1 MRCPSPWTELFRYL
15 LIISQCGRQHWLA
28 VTFQWS
34 FPAPYCLTLVKEI
47 ATHSSILARRI
58 PTDRGAWRAM
68 VQGVTKSQT
77 GLSNL
82 STAKQ
87 NTQDPWNV
95 NSWGCLLAYTG
106 NISLTCPQ
114 DDEYVKEHSDFWW
127 RILSPGFFPGVEY
140 WRWVVL
146 ISLLVNNIKVTI

>member
-1 MRCPSPWTELFRYL
+1 MGFSGSSASKESACN
-15 LIISQCGRQHWLA
+15 GRDLHSILGWEDPLEE
-28 VTFQWS
+28 S
-34 FPAPYCLTLVKEI
+34 MS
-47 ATHSSILARRI
+47 THSSILAQRI

-68 VQGVTKSQT
+68 VQGLTKSQT
-77 GLSNL
+77 RLSNL

-140 WRWVVL
+140 WRWVVREGRGRQRNKKEKL
-146 ISLLVNNIKVTI
+146 ITDTLRY